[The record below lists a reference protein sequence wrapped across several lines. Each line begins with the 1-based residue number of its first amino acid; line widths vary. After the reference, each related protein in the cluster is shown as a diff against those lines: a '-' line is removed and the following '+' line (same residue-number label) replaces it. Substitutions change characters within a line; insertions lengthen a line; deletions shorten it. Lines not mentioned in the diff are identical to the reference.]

1 MPMPSVNTPSTGPVS
16 TAGDDTEFRTLLDRL
31 SDKATADY
39 YNPFTTFDWPP
50 TIPADGLWMSPELLS
65 VHGTGLMDE
74 LSPAQLQALGR
85 WESVNFYSLN
95 VHGIRE
101 LLIEVTRRIHTSG
114 FELPSEFFHHFI
126 GEENDHMWFFAT
138 FCLKY
143 ADKIYPD
150 RTVKLPEAPRAQ
162 DVENFLV
169 FARILIFEQIV
180 DHYNVRLA
188 ADQRLHPTVRHI
200 NRLHHQDESRHI
212 AFGCRLV
219 QLLWERLL
227 DRGLNEA
234 DRLDLRD
241 YLGRYLTTS
250 MESFYN
256 PAVYRDSR
264 PHGRLRAAP
273 TAARPPRPAGRPR
286 QGPAQDHR
294 LPAPDRGVRCPS
306 LTPRSR
312 GTPGPPGRS
321 GTAWPPSTNPQS
333 C

>member
-1 MPMPSVNTPSTGPVS
+1 MCPDPPPARAV
-16 TAGDDTEFRTLLDRL
+16 TATADDTEFRALLDRL

-39 YNPFTTFDWPP
+39 YNPFTTFDWPAAIP
-50 TIPADGLWMSPELLS
+50 TDELWMSPELLS
-65 VHGTGLMDE
+65 LHGTELMDE
-74 LSPAQLQALGR
+74 LNTTQLHALSR

-101 LLIEVTRRIHTSG
+101 LLIEVTRRVHTPG

-143 ADKIYPD
+143 AGKIYPD
-150 RTVKLPEAPRAQ
+150 KSGHFPEAPR
-162 DVENFLV
+162 DPDIENFLV

-180 DHYNVRLA
+180 DHYNVQLA
-188 ADQRLHPTVRHI
+188 ADSRLHPTVRHI

-227 DRGLNEA
+227 DRGLDDSALHE
-234 DRLDLRD
+234 LRS

-250 MESFYN
+250 VESLYN
-256 PAVYRDSR
+256 PAVYRDAGIPDGFALR
-264 PHGRLRAAP
+264 KRLLTHPARQAAHAKVLQK
-273 TAARPPRPAGRPR
+273 TTSFLNRIGVLDAR
-286 QGPAQDHR
+286 H
-294 LPAPDRGVRCPS
+294 
-306 LTPRSR
+306 
-312 GTPGPPGRS
+312 
-321 GTAWPPSTNPQS
+321 
-333 C
+333 

>member
-1 MPMPSVNTPSTGPVS
+1 MTPRNTPPTGS
-16 TAGDDTEFRTLLDRL
+16 AGTATAEDTEFRALLDRL

-39 YNPFTTFDWPP
+39 YNPYTTFDWPP

-65 VHGTGLMDE
+65 VHGTELMDE
-74 LSPAQLQALGR
+74 LSPGQFQALSR
-85 WESVNFYSLN
+85 WESINFYSLN

-101 LLIEVTRRIHTSG
+101 LLIEVTRRIHTPG

-143 ADKIYPD
+143 AHKIYPD
-150 RTVKLPEAPRAQ
+150 KSVRLPEAPR
-162 DVENFLV
+162 DPDIENFLV

-188 ADQRLHPTVRHI
+188 ADRRLHGTIRHI

-212 AFGCRLV
+212 AFGRRLV

-227 DRGLNEA
+227 ACGLDEA
-234 DRLDLRD
+234 ARLELRD
-241 YLGRYLTTS
+241 YLSRYIATS

-256 PAVYRDSR
+256 PTVYRDAGLPDGFALR
-264 PHGRLRAAP
+264 RRLLAHPARQAAHANVLHK
-273 TAARPPRPAGRPR
+273 TTDFLHRIGVFDAR
-286 QGPAQDHR
+286 H
-294 LPAPDRGVRCPS
+294 
-306 LTPRSR
+306 
-312 GTPGPPGRS
+312 
-321 GTAWPPSTNPQS
+321 
-333 C
+333 

>member
-1 MPMPSVNTPSTGPVS
+1 MRPPNAPPTEAVS
-16 TAGDDTEFRTLLDRL
+16 TATADDTEFRSLLDRL

-39 YNPFTTFDWPP
+39 YNPFTTFDWPDSIP
-50 TIPADGLWMSPELLS
+50 TDELWMSPELLS
-65 VHGTGLMDE
+65 VHGTELMDE
-74 LSPAQLQALGR
+74 LSPAQLRALSR

-101 LLIEVTRRIHTSG
+101 LLIEVTRRVHTPG

-150 RTVKLPEAPRAQ
+150 KSVKLPEPPR
-162 DVENFLV
+162 DPDIENFLV

-188 ADQRLHPTVRHI
+188 DDRRLHPTVRHI

-219 QLLWERLL
+219 HLLWKRLL
-227 DRGLNEA
+227 ARGLDEA
-234 DRLDLRD
+234 ARQGLRD

-250 MESFYN
+250 IESFYN
-256 PAVYRDSR
+256 PAVYRDAGLPDGFALR
-264 PHGRLRAAP
+264 RRLLAHP
-273 TAARPPRPAGRPR
+273 ARQPAHAKVLHKTTGFL
-286 QGPAQDHR
+286 HR
-294 LPAPDRGVRCPS
+294 IGVFDDRH
-306 LTPRSR
+306 
-312 GTPGPPGRS
+312 
-321 GTAWPPSTNPQS
+321 
-333 C
+333 